1 MPISKSAPKP
11 ITSTRIATKVRN
23 SPEVDKL
30 VADVLA
36 LAASGSKLED
46 VFWEKKLF
54 DCLNRLLV
62 NQNQVVLDLALD
74 QTFKSQTSAFEILA
88 DAIETSSESM
98 VYEFDGKTFDVM
110 LLAIPIIAQTRYAI
124 PSGPIRTGLI
134 AEMVEYLKE
143 YILVKDIHLSIV
155 PWLYSID
162 QIPQSHCRTR
172 QLLDKMAKSAV
183 EQADVV
189 YQLKEMPET
198 IQVLAAPR
206 FILCAVAVEQA
217 NPMFIWQAEEQHR
230 MERGIA
236 LKHWQEEMGSVL
248 SELLPGCEYELML
261 PDAFFTNCREADK
274 RVRPLS
280 LTAAVNYLESTL
292 GVTPAELSC
301 VVAPFGQEI
310 TDEFRISF
318 AIKGHPEIIYGVVW
332 PLYDRET
339 VSIDDMELGNSGNTT
354 IDLISDTL
362 HQAGVGDVF
371 KHAMLFTPETC
382 EDCGVP
388 LFPNRSAEV
397 VHAEMPEDTPAQ
409 QLLFH

>member
-1 MPISKSAPKP
+1 MPISKSTLK
-11 ITSTRIATKVRN
+11 TSSVSRISTKVRN
-23 SPEVDKL
+23 TPEVEKL

-36 LAASGSKLED
+36 LAASGSKVED
-46 VFWEKKLF
+46 NFWETKLF
-54 DCLNRLLV
+54 ERLNRLLS
-62 NQNQVVLDLALD
+62 NQNQAVLDAGLD
-74 QTFKSQTSAFEILA
+74 QTFKSQTAAFEILA
-88 DAIETSSESM
+88 DAIETSAESM
-98 VYEFDGKTFDVM
+98 LYEFDGKIYDVL

-124 PSGPIRTGLI
+124 PSGPMRTSLI
-134 AEMVEYLKE
+134 AETVEYLKD
-143 YILVKDIHLSIV
+143 LVLAKQIHLSIV

-162 QIPQSHCRTR
+162 QIPQSHSQTR
-172 QLLDKMAKSAV
+172 VLLEKMAKSAV
-183 EQADVV
+183 EQSDVV

-198 IQVLAAPR
+198 IPVLADPR
-206 FILCAVAVEQA
+206 FILCAVGVEKGD
-217 NPMFIWQAEEQHR
+217 PMFIWQAEEQVR
-230 MERGIA
+230 VERSLA
-236 LKHWQEEMGSVL
+236 LKRWQVAMHSVL
-248 SELLPGCEYELML
+248 TEVLPGCEFEVLL

-292 GVTPAELSC
+292 GVTPVELSC
-301 VVAPFGQEI
+301 VVAAFGSEI

-318 AIKGHPEIIYGVVW
+318 SIKGHPEVIYGVVW

-339 VSIDDMELGNSGNTT
+339 VSIDDIESGGSGNTT
-354 IDLISDTL
+354 IELISDTL
-362 HQAGVGDVF
+362 HEAGVGDVF
-371 KHAMLFTPETC
+371 KHAMLFTPEMC

>member
-46 VFWEKKLF
+46 NFWEKKLF
-54 DCLNRLLV
+54 ERLNRLLV
-62 NQNQVVLDLALD
+62 NQNQVVLDLAMD
-74 QTFKSQTSAFEILA
+74 QTFKSQTAAFEILA
-88 DAIETSSESM
+88 DAIETTSESM
-98 VYEFDGKTFDVM
+98 VYEFEGKIYDVL

-124 PSGPIRTGLI
+124 PSGPIRTALI
-134 AEMVEYLKE
+134 AETVEYLKE
-143 YILVKDIHLSIV
+143 FVLAKDIHLSIV

-162 QIPQSHCRTR
+162 QIPQSHSRTR

-198 IQVLAAPR
+198 IQVLADPR
-206 FILCAVAVEQA
+206 FILCAVAVEQGC
-217 NPMFIWQAEEQHR
+217 PMFTWQAEEHQR
-230 MERGIA
+230 IERSIS
-236 LKHWQEEMGSVL
+236 LKHWQEAMRSVM
-248 SELLPGCEYELML
+248 SELLPGCEYELLL
-261 PDAFFTNCREADK
+261 PVAFFSNCREADK
-274 RVRPLS
+274 KVRPLS

-318 AIKGHPEIIYGVVW
+318 ALKGHPEIIYGVVW

-339 VSIDDMELGNSGNTT
+339 VSMDDIEMGGSGNAT

-362 HQAGVGDVF
+362 HLAGVGDVF
-371 KHAMLFTPETC
+371 KHAMLFTPEMC

>member
-1 MPISKSAPKP
+1 MPISKSIPKSLH
-11 ITSTRIATKVRN
+11 TSRLASKSRN
-23 SPEVDKL
+23 SPEVEKL
-30 VADVLA
+30 VTEVLA
-36 LAASGSKLED
+36 LAASGSKVED
-46 VFWEKKLF
+46 NFWEKKLF
-54 DCLNRLLV
+54 DRLDRLLS
-62 NQNQVVLDLALD
+62 NQNQTVLELALD
-74 QTFKSQTSAFEILA
+74 QTFKSQTAAFEILA
-88 DAIETSSESM
+88 DAIETSSETVS
-98 VYEFDGKTFDVM
+98 YEFAGKSYEVL

-124 PSGPIRTGLI
+124 PSGPIRNGLI
-134 AEMVEYLKE
+134 AEVVEYVKE
-143 YILVKDIHLSIV
+143 LICAKQINLSII

-162 QIPQSHCRTR
+162 QIPQSHSQTR
-172 QLLDKMAKSAV
+172 LLLEKMAKSAV

-198 IQVLAAPR
+198 IPVLADPR
-206 FILCAVAVEQA
+206 FILCAVAVEVGQ
-217 NPMFIWQAEEQHR
+217 PMFVWQLDDPLRE
-230 MERGIA
+230 ERGVA
-236 LKHWQEEMGSVL
+236 LKQWQLAMHSVL
-248 SELLPGCEYELML
+248 SELLPGCEFEVLL

-280 LTAAVNYLESTL
+280 LSAAVNFLESTL
-292 GVTPAELSC
+292 GVTPTELSC
-301 VVAPFGQEI
+301 VIAPFGHEM

-339 VSIDDMELGNSGNTT
+339 VSIDDIENGGGGNTT
-354 IDLISDTL
+354 IELISDTL
-362 HQAGVGDVF
+362 HGAGVGDVF
-371 KHAMLFTPETC
+371 KHAMLFTPEMC

>member
-1 MPISKSAPKP
+1 MPITKSTLK
-11 ITSTRIATKVRN
+11 TSSVTRVSSKVRN
-23 SPEVDKL
+23 TPEVEKL

-36 LAASGSKLED
+36 LAASGSKVED
-46 VFWEKKLF
+46 NFWETKLF
-54 DCLNRLLV
+54 ERLNRLLS
-62 NQNQVVLDLALD
+62 NQNQAVLDACLD
-74 QTFKSQTSAFEILA
+74 QTFKSQTAAFEILA
-88 DAIETSSESM
+88 DAIETSAESM
-98 VYEFDGKTFDVM
+98 LYEFDGKIYDVL

-124 PSGPIRTGLI
+124 PSGPMRTSLI
-134 AEMVEYLKE
+134 AETVEYLKD
-143 YILVKDIHLSIV
+143 LVLAKQIHLSIV

-162 QIPQSHCRTR
+162 QIPQSHCQTR
-172 QLLDKMAKSAV
+172 VLLEKMAKSAV
-183 EQADVV
+183 EQSDVV

-198 IQVLAAPR
+198 IPVLADPR
-206 FILCAVAVEQA
+206 FILCAVGVEKGD
-217 NPMFIWQAEEQHR
+217 PMFIWQVEEQVR
-230 MERGIA
+230 VERSLA
-236 LKHWQEEMGSVL
+236 LKRWQVAMHSVL
-248 SELLPGCEYELML
+248 TEVLHGCEFEVLL

-292 GVTPAELSC
+292 GVTPVELSC
-301 VVAPFGQEI
+301 VVAAFGSEI

-318 AIKGHPEIIYGVVW
+318 SIKGHPEVIYGVVW

-339 VSIDDMELGNSGNTT
+339 VSIDDIESGGSGNTT
-354 IDLISDTL
+354 IELISDTL
-362 HQAGVGDVF
+362 HEAGVGDVF
-371 KHAMLFTPETC
+371 KHAMLFTPEMC